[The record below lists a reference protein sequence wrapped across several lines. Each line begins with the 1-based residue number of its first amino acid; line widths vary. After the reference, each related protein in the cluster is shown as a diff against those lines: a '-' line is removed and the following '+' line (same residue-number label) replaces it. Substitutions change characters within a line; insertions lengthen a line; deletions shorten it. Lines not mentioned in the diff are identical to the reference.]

1 MSIRNPDIDLPEK
14 QDFDVSSNPTKEPGA
29 SDDSLSDRHHGTYH
43 DVRDMGRLGKK
54 QEFMRNFR
62 FYSILGFTSTLMCT
76 WEAMLTTSA
85 FGLINGGTAGLI
97 WTYIGTITFMT
108 CVIASMA
115 DMASMAPTSGG
126 QYHWVSEFAP
136 KSYQRFLSYIIGWT
150 GALGWQAGTASAA
163 YLAGT
168 MIQGLIVL
176 WDETYVPARWQGTL
190 LTIAMALVMTFFNTY
205 GARQLP
211 LLEGL
216 VLCLHVFG
224 FFGILIPLWVLAP
237 KQSAVK
243 VFTDFQDGGGWGNIG
258 TACIVGQ
265 VSAIF
270 SFIGPDAGTHMSEEI
285 RDASRIVPRTMIAT
299 ALLNGT
305 LGLVMVIT
313 YCFCI
318 TDLESVLASPT
329 GYPFITVFYN
339 ATGSKGATTAMT
351 MILLVLTLAA
361 GVSILATA
369 SRQAFAFARDE
380 GIPWPEVWSKVVKVG
395 TEIPLNA
402 VLLSLAITV
411 GLALINIGSTAA
423 FNSVVGLSVSSL
435 FTGYFISIGCIFL
448 KRLRGEPLPP
458 SRFSLGKFAIPL
470 NIISLLYIVFVF
482 VMSFFPTFKAI
493 TAVSMNWSV
502 LVWAV
507 IIGGSSMI
515 YYFHGRKVYKGPVV
529 YVNKELVEVPQSRDH
544 SQ

>member
-1 MSIRNPDIDLPEK
+1 MSIRNTDINLPEK
-14 QDFDVSSNPTKEPGA
+14 QDFDVSSDPAKEPGA

-76 WEAMLTTSA
+76 WEAMLSTSA
-85 FGLINGGTAGLI
+85 FGLIDGGTAGLI
-97 WTYIGTITFMT
+97 WTYIGTVTLMT

-136 KSYQRFLSYIIGWT
+136 ESSQRFLSYIIGWT
-150 GALGWQAGTASAA
+150 GALGWQAGTASTAF
-163 YLAGT
+163 LSGT
-168 MIQGLIVL
+168 MLQGLFVL
-176 WDETYVPARWQGTL
+176 WDETYVATRWQGTL
-190 LTIAMALVMTFFNTY
+190 LTIAMALVMAFFNTY

-216 VLCLHVFG
+216 VLCLHIFG
-224 FFGILIPLWVLAP
+224 FFAILIPLWVLAP

-243 VFTDFQDGGGWGNIG
+243 VFTEFQDGGGWGSIG

-265 VSAIF
+265 VSAIY
-270 SFIGPDAGTHMSEEI
+270 SFVGPDAGTHMSEEI
-285 RDASRIVPRTMIAT
+285 RDASIIVPRTMIAT
-299 ALLNGT
+299 AVLNGT
-305 LGLVMVIT
+305 LGLIMVIT

-318 TDLESVLASPT
+318 TDLETTLASPT

-351 MILLVLTLAA
+351 LIIIILILSA
-361 GVSILATA
+361 GVSLLATA

-380 GIPWPEVWSKVVKVG
+380 GLPWPRVWSKVVKVG

-402 VLLSLAITV
+402 ILLSLGITV
-411 GLALINIGSTAA
+411 ALALINIGSTAA
-423 FNSVVGLSVSSL
+423 FNSVVGLSISSL
-435 FTGYFISIGCIFL
+435 FTGYFISIGCIL
-448 KRLRGEPLPP
+448 RKRLLGEPLPP
-458 SRFSLGKFAIPL
+458 SRFSLGRFAIPL
-470 NIISLLYIVFVF
+470 NVISLLYITFV
-482 VMSFFPTFKAI
+482 VIMSFFPTVKAI
-493 TAVSMNWSV
+493 DAVSMN
-502 LVWAV
+502 
-507 IIGGSSMI
+507 
-515 YYFHGRKVYKGPVV
+515 
-529 YVNKELVEVPQSRDH
+529 
-544 SQ
+544 

>member
-1 MSIRNPDIDLPEK
+1 MSIRNTETDLPEK
-14 QDFDVSSNPTKEPGA
+14 RDFDGSSNPAQEPRM
-29 SDDSLSDRHHGTYH
+29 SDESLSDRHHGTYH

-54 QEFMRNFR
+54 QEFM
-62 FYSILGFTSTLMCT
+62 
-76 WEAMLTTSA
+76 TTSA
-85 FGLINGGTAGLI
+85 FGLIDGGTGGLI
-97 WTYIGTITFMT
+97 WTYLATITLMT

-136 KSYQRFLSYIIGWT
+136 KSSQRFLSYIVGWT
-150 GALGWQAGTASAA
+150 GALGWQAGTATTAFVS
-163 YLAGT
+163 GT
-168 MIQGLIVL
+168 MVQGLISL
-176 WDETYVPARWQGTL
+176 WDETYVATRWQGTL
-190 LTIAMALVMTFFNTY
+190 LTIAMALLMTFFNTY

-243 VFTDFQDGGGWGNIG
+243 VFTDFQDGGGWGSIG

-265 VSAIF
+265 VSAIS
-270 SFIGPDAGTHMSEEI
+270 SFMGPDAGTHMSEEI
-285 RDASRIVPRTMIAT
+285 RDASVVVPRSMIAT
-299 ALLNGT
+299 AILNGA

-318 TDLESVLASPT
+318 TDLEAVLASPT
-329 GYPFITVFYN
+329 GFPFIAVFYN

-351 MILLVLTLAA
+351 MILIVLTIAG
-361 GVSILATA
+361 GVSALATA
-369 SRQAFAFARDE
+369 SRQAFAFARDQ
-380 GIPWPEVWSKVVKVG
+380 GLPWSPVWSKVVKIG

-402 VLLSLAITV
+402 ILLSLAITV
-411 GLALINIGSTAA
+411 ALALVNIGSTAA
-423 FNSVVGLSVSSL
+423 FNSVVSLLVSSL
-435 FTGYFISIGCIFL
+435 FTGYFISIGCILL
-448 KRLRGEPLPP
+448 KRIRGEPLPP

-470 NIISLLYIVFVF
+470 NVISLLYIVFAF
-482 VMSFFPTFKAI
+482 IMSFFPIVRAV
-493 TAVSMNWSV
+493 TAASMNWSV

-507 IIGGSSMI
+507 VVGLSAVF
-515 YYFHGRKVYKGPVV
+515 YYVNGKKVYKGPVV
-529 YVNKELVEVPQSRDH
+529 YVNKELVDYPPLR
-544 SQ
+544 

>member
-1 MSIRNPDIDLPEK
+1 M
-14 QDFDVSSNPTKEPGA
+14 
-29 SDDSLSDRHHGTYH
+29 LS
-43 DVRDMGRLGKK
+43 
-54 QEFMRNFR
+54 
-62 FYSILGFTSTLMCT
+62 
-76 WEAMLTTSA
+76 TSA
-85 FGLINGGTAGLI
+85 FGLIDGGTGGLI
-97 WTYIGTITFMT
+97 WTYIGTVTFMT

-136 KSYQRFLSYIIGWT
+136 KSSQRFLSYIVGWT
-150 GALGWQAGTASAA
+150 GALGWQAGTASTAF
-163 YLAGT
+163 LSGT

-176 WDETYVPARWQGTL
+176 WDETYVPTRWQGTL

-205 GARQLP
+205 GAAQLP

-243 VFTDFQDGGGWGNIG
+243 VFTDFQDGGGWGSIG

-265 VSAIF
+265 VSAIY

-285 RDASRIVPRTMIAT
+285 RDASRIVPRSMIAT
-299 ALLNGT
+299 AILNGV

-351 MILLVLTLAA
+351 MILIVLILAA
-361 GVSILATA
+361 GVSLLATA

-380 GIPWPEVWSKVVKVG
+380 GLPWPRVWSKVVKVG
-395 TEIPLNA
+395 K
-402 VLLSLAITV
+402 
-411 GLALINIGSTAA
+411 
-423 FNSVVGLSVSSL
+423 F
-435 FTGYFISIGCIFL
+435 
-448 KRLRGEPLPP
+448 
-458 SRFSLGKFAIPL
+458 SRIRSH
-470 NIISLLYIVFVF
+470 
-482 VMSFFPTFKAI
+482 M
-493 TAVSMNWSV
+493 
-502 LVWAV
+502 
-507 IIGGSSMI
+507 
-515 YYFHGRKVYKGPVV
+515 
-529 YVNKELVEVPQSRDH
+529 YV
-544 SQ
+544 

>member
-1 MSIRNPDIDLPEK
+1 MSIRNADIDLPEK
-14 QDFDVSSNPTKEPGA
+14 RDFDVTSNSAKEPEA
-29 SDDSLSDRHHGTYH
+29 SDDNLSDRHHGTYH
-43 DVRDMGRLGKK
+43 DVRDMGRLGKE
-54 QEFMRNFR
+54 QQFMRNFR

-76 WEAMLTTSA
+76 WEAMLSTSSLV
-85 FGLINGGTAGLI
+85 LIDGGTAGMI
-97 WTYIGTITFMT
+97 WTYIGTVIFMT

-136 KSYQRFLSYIIGWT
+136 KSSQRYLSYMVGWT

-163 YLAGT
+163 YIMGS

-176 WDETYVPARWQGTL
+176 WDETYVPTRWQGTL
-190 LTIAMALVMTFFNTY
+190 LTIAMVLAMTFFNTY
-205 GARQLP
+205 GARHLP
-211 LLEGL
+211 LLEGV

-224 FFGILIPLWVLAP
+224 FFAILIPLWVLAP
-237 KQSAVK
+237 KLSTAR
-243 VFTDFQDGGGWGNIG
+243 VFTEFNDGGGWGSPA

-299 ALLNGT
+299 ALLNGA

-318 TDLESVLASPT
+318 TDLEAVLATST
-329 GYPFITVFYN
+329 GFPFITVFYM

-351 MILLVLTLAA
+351 MILVILTLAA
-361 GVSILATA
+361 GVSLLATA
-369 SRQAFAFARDE
+369 SRQAFAFARDD
-380 GIPWPEVWSKVVKVG
+380 GLPWSPVWRRVVKVG

-402 VLLSLAITV
+402 ILLSLAIPV
-411 GLALINIGSTAA
+411 GLALINIVSTAA
-423 FNSVVGLSVSSL
+423 FNSIVSLLVSSL
-435 FTGYFISIGCIFL
+435 FTGYFISIGCVLL

-470 NIISLLYIVFVF
+470 NVISLLYITFAF
-482 VMSFFPTFKAI
+482 IMSFFPTSKAI
-493 TAVSMNWSV
+493 TAESMNWAA
-502 LVWAV
+502 LVWVV
-507 IIGGSSMI
+507 ITAGSTLI
-515 YYFHGRKVYKGPVV
+515 YYFHGKKMYKGPVV
-529 YVNKELVEVPQSRDH
+529 YVNKELVEAPQSRDH

>member
-1 MSIRNPDIDLPEK
+1 MSSYNTETDFAEK
-14 QDFDVSSNPTKEPGA
+14 RDFDVSSVSAQEPRA
-29 SDDSLSDRHHGTYH
+29 SDESLSDQHHGTYH

-76 WEAMLTTSA
+76 WEAMLSTSA
-85 FGLINGGTAGLI
+85 FGLVDGGTAGLI
-97 WTYIGTITFMT
+97 WTYVGTVTFMT

-136 KSYQRFLSYIIGWT
+136 KSSQRFLSYIVGWT
-150 GALGWQAGTASAA
+150 GALGWQAGTASTAF
-163 YLAGT
+163 LSGT

-176 WDETYVPARWQGTL
+176 WDETYVPTRWQGTL

-224 FFGILIPLWVLAP
+224 FFGILIPLWVLAS
-237 KQSAVK
+237 KQSAAK
-243 VFTDFQDGGGWGNIG
+243 VFSEFQDGGGWGSIG

-265 VSAIF
+265 VSAIY

-285 RDASRIVPRTMIAT
+285 RDASRIVPRSMIAT
-299 ALLNGT
+299 AMLNGI

-351 MILLVLTLAA
+351 MILVVLILAA
-361 GVSILATA
+361 GVSLLATA

-380 GIPWPEVWSKVVKVG
+380 GLPWPRVWSKVVKVG

-402 VLLSLAITV
+402 VLLSLGITV
-411 GLALINIGSTAA
+411 CLALINIGSTAA
-423 FNSVVGLSVSSL
+423 FNSVVSLLVSSL
-435 FTGYFISIGCIFL
+435 FTGYFISIGCILL

-470 NIISLLYIVFVF
+470 NVVSLLYITFALI
-482 VMSFFPTFKAI
+482 MSFFPTAKAV
-493 TAVSMNWSV
+493 TAQSMNWSV
-502 LVWAV
+502 LVWGAIV
-507 IIGGSSMI
+507 GFSTML
-515 YYFHGRKVYKGPVV
+515 YYYHGKRVYKGPVV
-529 YVNKELVEVPQSRDH
+529 YVNKELVEVTRPRDDTR
-544 SQ
+544 